1 VLESADLALDICTFR
16 DQVSALLVSAN
27 RSIIVAR
34 LPGKRLR
41 RAAVVIPAI
50 KGVICALIGG
60 SYLAYSLIVTG
71 AGADLLPAALFLL
84 SLPALLAAIWYLVAA
99 LLLARVWMVW
109 RSLGA
114 LLDAVASLLISWA
127 LVEEGIVL
135 SGLDWALPISIAIA
149 AIWVGALL
157 PVFAGAFGPTRPD
170 G

>member
-1 VLESADLALDICTFR
+1 
-16 DQVSALLVSAN
+16 
-27 RSIIVAR
+27 
-34 LPGKRLR
+34 
-41 RAAVVIPAI
+41 
-50 KGVICALIGG
+50 
-60 SYLAYSLIVTG
+60 
-71 AGADLLPAALFLL
+71 LLPAALFLL

-157 PVFAGAFGPTRPD
+157 PVFAGAFGPTRLD